1 MNLSNKV
8 YQAQVNNYQ
17 TFMLYKK
24 QCIALAENVF
34 KIGNIDDEDILDMSF
49 INKKL
54 LREGSIAWFV
64 DDVLG
69 GLVALPYT
77 NMGILDLYGRPTKI
91 QVIGENG
98 YRRILQN
105 TSKKKEFV
113 IMYDNNERI
122 SIFNDVVQYADRI
135 ALNTRVCDIN
145 ITQQRTPRIW
155 KTSSD
160 KVKSMEDMLKNI
172 DNNVDS
178 VMSYQ
183 DLDLDDSDCVLAPAP
198 YVADKIDIHNE
209 KIWNEFLR
217 FIGIANLTVQKKE
230 RNITDEIKAS
240 QGGTI
245 ASRNSRYEPREDAV
259 KKINKYFNYNLT
271 VEFYDGIPSNKKEND
286 ENKKNDGNEVDNNV
300 SNV

>member
-8 YQAQVNNYQ
+8 YNAQINNLSTYL
-17 TFMLYKK
+17 LYKN
-24 QCIALAENVF
+24 QCVSLAENVF
-34 KIGNIDDEDILDMSF
+34 KINNIDDEMIDMSYV
-49 INKKL
+49 NKEL
-54 LREGSIAWFV
+54 LRTGSIAWFV
-64 DDVLG
+64 DEFLG
-69 GLVALPYT
+69 LLALPYV
-77 NMGILDLYGRPTKI
+77 NLGVLDVYGRPTKI
-91 QVIGENG
+91 EVVGQSG
-98 YRRILQN
+98 YRKILTN
-105 TSKKKEFV
+105 TAKNKEFV
-113 IMYDNNERI
+113 IMYDNTQHT
-122 SIFNDVVQYADRI
+122 SIYKDVLQYADRI

-178 VMSYQ
+178 VMAYQ

-198 YVADKIDIHNE
+198 YVADEIDIHNE

-245 ASRNSRYEPREDAV
+245 ASRNSRFETRKEAV
-259 KKINKYFNYNLT
+259 DKINKYFDYNLT
-271 VEFYDGIPSNKKEND
+271 VEFYDGVPSTKDGND
-286 ENKKNDGNEVDNNV
+286 EDNNIKEGKEV
-300 SNV
+300 YNNV

>member
-8 YQAQVNNYQ
+8 YNAQVNNYQ

-34 KIGNIDDEDILDMSF
+34 KFGNIDEDMLDMAF
-49 INKKL
+49 VNKKL
-54 LREGSIAWFV
+54 LRDGSIAWFK
-64 DDVLG
+64 DEVLG
-69 GLVALPYT
+69 LLALPYV
-77 NMGILDLYGRPTKI
+77 NLGALDLYGRPTKI

-98 YRRILQN
+98 YHTILEN

-113 IMYDNNERI
+113 IMYDNNEHI
-122 SIFNDVVQYADRI
+122 SIFNDVAQYADRI

-230 RNITDEIKAS
+230 RNIKDEIKAS

-245 ASRNSRYEPREDAV
+245 ASRNSRYEPREDAIN
-259 KKINKYFNYNLT
+259 KINKYFGYNLT
-271 VEFYDGIPSNKKEND
+271 LEFYDGVPSNKEDEENN
-286 ENKKNDGNEVDNNV
+286 EGNEVDNNV
-300 SNV
+300 

>member
-8 YQAQVNNYQ
+8 YNAQINNLSTYL
-17 TFMLYKK
+17 LYKN
-24 QCIALAENVF
+24 QCVSLAENVF
-34 KIGNIDDEDILDMSF
+34 KINNIDDEMIDMSYV
-49 INKKL
+49 NKEL
-54 LREGSIAWFV
+54 LRTGSIAWFV
-64 DDVLG
+64 DEFLG
-69 GLVALPYT
+69 LLALPYVKL
-77 NMGILDLYGRPTKI
+77 GVLDVYGRPTKI
-91 QVIGENG
+91 EVVGQSG
-98 YRRILQN
+98 YRKILTN
-105 TSKKKEFV
+105 TAKNKEFV
-113 IMYDNNERI
+113 IMYDNTQHT
-122 SIFNDVVQYADRI
+122 SIYKNVLQYADRI

-178 VMSYQ
+178 VMAYQ

-245 ASRNSRYEPREDAV
+245 ASRNSRFETRKEAV
-259 KKINKYFNYNLT
+259 DKINKYFDYNLT
-271 VEFYDGIPSNKKEND
+271 VEFYDGVPSTK
-286 ENKKNDGNEVDNNV
+286 DGNTEDNNIKEGKEVDNIV
-300 SNV
+300 

>member
-8 YQAQVNNYQ
+8 YNAQINNLSTYL
-17 TFMLYKK
+17 LYKN
-24 QCIALAENVF
+24 QCVALAENVF
-34 KIGNIDDEDILDMSF
+34 KIGDIDDDMIDMSF
-49 INKKL
+49 VNKEL
-54 LREGSIAWFV
+54 LRVGSIAWFK

-69 GLVALPYT
+69 LLALPYV

-91 QVIGENG
+91 MVKGQNG
-98 YRRILQN
+98 YNAILEN
-105 TSKKKEFV
+105 NSRKKEFV
-113 IMYDNNERI
+113 IMYDNNEHLPIYR
-122 SIFNDVVQYADRI
+122 DVLQYADRI

-178 VMSYQ
+178 VMAYQ

-230 RNITDEIKAS
+230 RNIKDEIKAS

-245 ASRNSRYEPREDAV
+245 ASRNSRYEPREDAI
-259 KKINKYFNYNLT
+259 KKINKYFGYNLT
-271 VEFYDGIPSNKKEND
+271 LEFYDGIPSNKKEETEAND
-286 ENKKNDGNEVDNNV
+286 DVYDDKSTDGQG
-300 SNV
+300 S

>member
-8 YQAQVNNYQ
+8 YQAQINNLSTYL
-17 TFMLYKK
+17 LYKN
-24 QCIALAENVF
+24 QCVALAENVF
-34 KIGNIDDEDILDMSF
+34 KIGNIDEDMIDMSYV
-49 INKKL
+49 NKEL
-54 LREGSIAWFV
+54 LRVGSIAWFK

-69 GLVALPYT
+69 LLALPYT
-77 NMGILDLYGRPTKI
+77 SMGTLDLYGRPTKI
-91 QVIGENG
+91 TVTGQNG
-98 YRRILQN
+98 YKQILEN
-105 TSKKKEFV
+105 NSKKKEFV
-113 IMYDNNERI
+113 IMYDNNEHI
-122 SIFNDVVQYADRI
+122 SIYKDVLQYADRI

-178 VMSYQ
+178 VMAYQ

-230 RNITDEIKAS
+230 RNISDEIKAS

-259 KKINKYFNYNLT
+259 KKINKYFGYNLT
-271 VEFYDGIPSNKKEND
+271 VEFYDGVPSNKEDEEN
-286 ENKKNDGNEVDNNV
+286 NKGNEVDENV
-300 SNV
+300 

>member
-8 YQAQVNNYQ
+8 YNAQVNNYQ

-34 KIGNIDDEDILDMSF
+34 KIGNIDEDILDMAF
-49 INKKL
+49 VNKKL
-54 LREGSIAWFV
+54 LRDGSIAWFV
-64 DDVLG
+64 DEVLG
-69 GLVALPYT
+69 GLLALPYV
-77 NMGILDLYGRPTKI
+77 NLGVLDLYGRPTKI

-105 TSKKKEFV
+105 TPNKKEFV
-113 IMYDNNERI
+113 IMYDNNEHI

-178 VMSYQ
+178 VMAYQ

-198 YVADKIDIHNE
+198 YVADKIDEHNE

-230 RNITDEIKAS
+230 RNIKDEIKAS

-259 KKINKYFNYNLT
+259 KKINKYFGYNLT
-271 VEFYDGIPSNKKEND
+271 VEFYDGIPSNKEEN
-286 ENKKNDGNEVDNNV
+286 EDGKEVDDDV

>member
-8 YQAQVNNYQ
+8 YNAQINNLSTYL
-17 TFMLYKK
+17 LYKN
-24 QCIALAENVF
+24 QCVSLAENVF
-34 KIGNIDDEDILDMSF
+34 NIGNIDDEDMIDMSF
-49 INKKL
+49 VNKEL
-54 LREGSIAWFV
+54 LRTGSIAWFK

-69 GLVALPYT
+69 LLALPYV
-77 NMGILDLYGRPTKI
+77 NLGILDLYGRPTKI
-91 QVIGENG
+91 MVKGQNG
-98 YRRILQN
+98 YCAILENN
-105 TSKKKEFV
+105 TKKKEFV
-113 IMYDNNERI
+113 IMYDNNERV
-122 SIFNDVVQYADRI
+122 SIYKDILQYADRI

-178 VMSYQ
+178 VMAYQ

-198 YVADKIDIHNE
+198 YVADQIDIHNE

-230 RNITDEIKAS
+230 RNIKDEIRAS

-245 ASRNSRYEPREDAV
+245 ASRNSRYKPRLDAIT
-259 KKINKYFNYNLT
+259 KINKYFGYNLT
-271 VEFYDGIPSNKKEND
+271 IEFYDGVPSNEEIEVKKQN
-286 ENKKNDGNEVDNNV
+286 GNEVDDNV
-300 SNV
+300 FND

>member
-8 YQAQVNNYQ
+8 YNAQISNLSTYL
-17 TFMLYKK
+17 LYKN
-24 QCIALAENVF
+24 QCVSLAENVF
-34 KIGNIDDEDILDMSF
+34 KIGNIDEDMIDMSF
-49 INKKL
+49 VNKEL
-54 LREGSIAWFV
+54 LRAGSIAWFK

-69 GLVALPYT
+69 LLALPYES
-77 NMGILDLYGRPTKI
+77 MGILDLYGRPTKI
-91 QVIGENG
+91 MVKGQNG
-98 YRRILQN
+98 YNAILEN
-105 TSKKKEFV
+105 NSKKKEFV
-113 IMYDNNERI
+113 IMYDNNEHL
-122 SIFNDVVQYADRI
+122 SIYKDVLQYADRI

-178 VMSYQ
+178 VMAYQ

-230 RNITDEIKAS
+230 RNIKDEIKAS

-245 ASRNSRYEPREDAV
+245 ASRNSRYEPREDAIN
-259 KKINKYFNYNLT
+259 KINKYFGYNLT
-271 VEFYDGIPSNKKEND
+271 LEFYDGVPSNKEDEENN
-286 ENKKNDGNEVDNNV
+286 EGNEVDNNV
-300 SNV
+300 

>member
-8 YQAQVNNYQ
+8 YNAQVNNYQ

-34 KIGNIDDEDILDMSF
+34 KIGNIDEDMLDMAF
-49 INKKL
+49 VNKKL
-54 LREGSIAWFV
+54 LREGSIAWF
-64 DDVLG
+64 DDEVLG
-69 GLVALPYT
+69 LLALPYV

-105 TSKKKEFV
+105 TPDKKEFV

-122 SIFNDVVQYADRI
+122 PIFNDVVQYADRI

-178 VMSYQ
+178 VMAYQ

-198 YVADKIDIHNE
+198 YVADKIDEHNE

-230 RNITDEIKAS
+230 RNIKDEIKAS

-259 KKINKYFNYNLT
+259 KKINKYFGYNLT
-271 VEFYDGIPSNKKEND
+271 VEFYDGIPSNKEQN
-286 ENKKNDGNEVDNNV
+286 EDGKEVDDDV

>member
-1 MNLSNKV
+1 MDLSNKV
-8 YQAQVNNYQ
+8 YNAQISNLSTYL
-17 TFMLYKK
+17 LYKN
-24 QCIALAENVF
+24 QCVSLAENVF
-34 KIGNIDDEDILDMSF
+34 KIGNIDEDMIDMSF
-49 INKKL
+49 VNKEL
-54 LREGSIAWFV
+54 LRVGSIAWFK

-69 GLVALPYT
+69 LLALPYVS
-77 NMGILDLYGRPTKI
+77 MGILDLYGRPTKI
-91 QVIGENG
+91 MVKGQNG
-98 YRRILQN
+98 YNAILEN
-105 TSKKKEFV
+105 NSKKKEFV
-113 IMYDNNERI
+113 IMYDNNEHLPI
-122 SIFNDVVQYADRI
+122 YKDVLQYADRI

-178 VMSYQ
+178 VMAYQ

-230 RNITDEIKAS
+230 RNIKDEIKAS

-245 ASRNSRYEPREDAV
+245 ASRNSRYEPREDAIN
-259 KKINKYFNYNLT
+259 KINKYFKYNLT
-271 VEFYDGIPSNKKEND
+271 LEFYDGVPSSKED
-286 ENKKNDGNEVDNNV
+286 EENNEGNEVDNNV
-300 SNV
+300 

>member
-8 YQAQVNNYQ
+8 YNAQISNLSTYL
-17 TFMLYKK
+17 LYKN
-24 QCIALAENVF
+24 QCVSLAENVF
-34 KIGNIDDEDILDMSF
+34 KIGNIDEDMIDMSF
-49 INKKL
+49 VNKEL
-54 LREGSIAWFV
+54 LRVGSIAWFV

-69 GLVALPYT
+69 LLALPYES
-77 NMGILDLYGRPTKI
+77 MGILDLYGRPTKI
-91 QVIGENG
+91 MVKGQNG
-98 YRRILQN
+98 YNAILEN
-105 TSKKKEFV
+105 NSKKKEFV
-113 IMYDNNERI
+113 IMYDNNEHL
-122 SIFNDVVQYADRI
+122 SIYKDVLQYADRI

-178 VMSYQ
+178 VMAYQ

-230 RNITDEIKAS
+230 RNIKDEIKAS

-245 ASRNSRYEPREDAV
+245 ASRNSRYEPREDAIN
-259 KKINKYFNYNLT
+259 KINKYFGYNLT
-271 VEFYDGIPSNKKEND
+271 LEFYDGVPSNKEDEENN
-286 ENKKNDGNEVDNNV
+286 EGNEVDNNV
-300 SNV
+300 